1 MDASDGGDYG
11 EWREEWGSDKPL
23 ETRFVFVREEK
34 LCAQNSYA
42 CVFFHRLRATF

>member
-42 CVFFHRLRATF
+42 CVFFHRLTATF